1 MVHGLRRA
9 DNIADGKSASPSSRD
24 DSSPR
29 RAWIDLIYE
38 CTCNWIEGGDTNE
51 DGRSLR
57 IGDKVCQE
65 RRSSILWSSIYWRI
79 GRRGR
84 DWGRDLALRLDL
96 LEEQILR
103 EVGEVSRVKILERN
117 RCLFARSPRFQI
129 LHGSRGKLTFVRRAE
144 NDWIVLFNHRCRYD
158 VTY

>member
-57 IGDKVCQE
+57 IGDNVCQE

-96 LEEQILR
+96 LEEQMLR
-103 EVGEVSRVKILERN
+103 EVGRRSFSSENSRAKSLFIRPLTAISDFAWFERKID
-117 RCLFARSPRFQI
+117 FRSE
-129 LHGSRGKLTFVRRAE
+129 SRKRL
-144 NDWIVLFNHRCRYD
+144 DCII
-158 VTY
+158 